1 MAHDIKAE
9 VTDVSISAQK
19 LRLVLDLIRGKSAE
33 EALNILKFVPSKAAH
48 PVSKLV
54 TSAIANAEKNMGVSR
69 AELYVHKITADE
81 ARTRRWRRYGARG
94 RFKPWLRRA
103 AHVSVILREREGA
116 ATASVAPAAAE

>member
-9 VTDVSISAQK
+9 VNDVSISAQK
-19 LRLVLDLIRGKSAE
+19 LRLIIDLIRGKSAD

-69 AELYVHKITADE
+69 TELYVHKITADE

-103 AHVSVILREREGA
+103 AHVSIILREREGA
-116 ATASVAPAAAE
+116 AAAATSAAAE

>member
-9 VTDVSISAQK
+9 VSNVSISAQK
-19 LRLVLDLIRGKSAE
+19 LRLVVDLVRGKNAE

-54 TSAIANAEKNMGVSR
+54 KSAIANAEKNMGVSR

-81 ARTRRWRRYGARG
+81 APTRRWRRYGARV

-103 AHVSVILREREGA
+103 AHVSIVLRERESA
-116 ATASVAPAAAE
+116 AAAPVAPTE

>member
-19 LRLVLDLIRGKSAE
+19 LRLVLDLVRGKSAE
-33 EALNILKFVPSKAAH
+33 EAMNILKFVPSKAAH
-48 PVSKLV
+48 PISKLV
-54 TSAIANAEKNMGVSR
+54 ASAIANAEKNMGVSR

-103 AHVSVILREREGA
+103 AHVSVVLREREGA
-116 ATASVAPAAAE
+116 AAAAPATAAE